1 MYFATKPSNPA
12 TAPATALWYA
22 AMTYRRSSGSSL
34 AERAVEPTRSQ
45 NITVSWR
52 RSALSARD
60 SEGAAG
66 CVGPAVSPIG
76 LPHPPQNL
84 AAGSFS
90 KPQAGQGD
98 GSGAPH
104 WAQKRLA
111 VAFSAMQLGQ
121 RT

>member
-1 MYFATKPSNPA
+1 MYLATKPSYWAVVSA
-12 TAPATALWYA
+12 TLAWYA
-22 AMTYRRSSGSSL
+22 PKISRISSGSSRE
-34 AERAVEPTRSQ
+34 ASAVEPTRSQ

-52 RSALSARD
+52 RSAPSVRGGSAVAGV
-60 SEGAAG
+60 GAG
-66 CVGPAVSPIG
+66 TSPIG
-76 LPHPPQNL
+76 FPQPPQNL
-84 AAGSFS
+84 AASSFS

-121 RT
+121 